1 MSSVVTNLV
10 CPLIGTLICNV
21 MWLSP
26 LPAVLEAR
34 RQHSM
39 GALNPL
45 PFGVTV
51 LNCIGWTG
59 YGIMRRDYFIF
70 FSNSSG
76 LVLGLF
82 YSLSALS
89 IMYRPSMG
97 KDERQA
103 HSYLEA
109 LVISAFV
116 MWLGVFLIVGIA
128 ASGMSKEQDF
138 SNGSLVGYLG
148 SVCGLI
154 YYSAPLSVMRK
165 VVETRDSGSLYAPTI
180 VANMG
185 NALMWVIYGWFAVH
199 DPIVYGPN
207 LFGLLISAVQLG
219 LIAVYPKKEVL
230 PTASSGEESHVKFA
244 GAASKASKR
253 ADKGSGAT
261 RDGAIYYF
269 DSLGRRRRF
278 DRMPPKAEIA
288 GTEDVLLATDEVEA
302 IEL

>member
-1 MSSVVTNLV
+1 MSSVVTSLV
-10 CPLIGTLICNV
+10 CPLIGTLICNI

-34 RQHSM
+34 RRHSL

-45 PFGVTV
+45 PYGVTV

-59 YGIMRRDYFIF
+59 YGIMRRDYFVF

-76 LVLGLF
+76 LVLGIF

-89 IMYRPSMG
+89 IMYKPGMG

-109 LVISAFV
+109 LVVSAFV

-128 ASGMSKEQDF
+128 ASGFGTEQNYF
-138 SNGSLVGYLG
+138 NGSLVGYLG

-165 VVETRDSGSLYAPTI
+165 VVETKDSSSLYLPTI
-180 VANMG
+180 ATNMG
-185 NALMWVIYGWFAVH
+185 NALMWVVYGWFAVN
-199 DPIVYGPN
+199 DPIIYGPN
-207 LFGLLISAVQLG
+207 FIGLLISSLQLG
-219 LIAVYPKKEVL
+219 LIAMYPKKEPPLLPSSSTEDSRLKVL
-230 PTASSGEESHVKFA
+230 GRSSVPATPTDTKKTSDPS
-244 GAASKASKR
+244 
-253 ADKGSGAT
+253 T
-261 RDGAIYYF
+261 IYYF
-269 DSLGRRRRF
+269 DSMGRRRRF
-278 DRMPPKAEIA
+278 DKMPPKAEIA
-288 GTEDVLLATDEVEA
+288 GTEDVLLATDEVET